1 MYNVKDLRKNLKIF
15 KDKFRERNLDFDIDK
30 FSEADKTNREL
41 INRKELL
48 EQEKKK
54 LSKSKDKLNFEK
66 SKKISNQISKLLL
79 EQKKTPKSFIY
90 TINSGYIPDDHWTQ
104 DIKIGGG
111 RLIGEACHFIDL
123 LRYLCGSK
131 IERYSAEKIGGNLS
145 YDTFTINLGF
155 NDGSMGSIHYFSNG
169 GSIYP
174 KEKLEIFF
182 CDHLLFYR

>member
-66 SKKISNQISKLLL
+66 SKKISNQIIKLV
-79 EQKKTPKSFIY
+79 
-90 TINSGYIPDDHWTQ
+90 
-104 DIKIGGG
+104 
-111 RLIGEACHFIDL
+111 
-123 LRYLCGSK
+123 
-131 IERYSAEKIGGNLS
+131 
-145 YDTFTINLGF
+145 
-155 NDGSMGSIHYFSNG
+155 
-169 GSIYP
+169 
-174 KEKLEIFF
+174 
-182 CDHLLFYR
+182 